1 MYDKVFLT
9 GSDKNNEW
17 MLKWWLDNYKN
28 HNSLPVLFADFGVS
42 SKMRKWAES
51 NFDKVLDMP
60 EVNNT
65 AWFLKPY
72 SMIEASKGCKK
83 VCWIDTDCHILQPIE
98 DIFNYVVPQRL
109 SMVRD
114 RPWTKRFNQTWHNS
128 GVVAFE
134 GLPHV
139 LSLWEELCRTNSEQ
153 RGDQEVLH
161 AMMNNDEL
169 RRRTFIEDIPSYY
182 NWLRLDIKD
191 GRDSNRKKIMHWT
204 GRKGKEVIKEMMKND

>member
-1 MYDKVFLT
+1 MYDKAFLT

-17 MLKWWLDNYKN
+17 MLEWWLDNYKM

-42 SKMRKWAES
+42 NKMRKWVES

-60 EVNNT
+60 EVNNK
-65 AWFLKPY
+65 AWFLKPH
-72 SMIEASKGCKK
+72 SMIEASKECKK

-98 DIFNYVVPQRL
+98 DVFKYVVPQRL

-114 RPWTKRFNQTWHNS
+114 RPWTEKYNQTWHNS

-139 LSLWEELCRTNSEQ
+139 LSLWEELCRTGSNQ

-161 AMMNNDEL
+161 AIMNNDEL
-169 RRRTFIEDIPSYY
+169 RRRTFIEDIPIFY
-182 NWLRLDIKD
+182 NWLRLDIKA

-204 GRKGKEVIKEMMKND
+204 GGKGKEVIKEMMKNG

>member
-1 MYDKVFLT
+1 VYDKVFLT

-17 MLKWWLDNYKN
+17 MLEWWLDNYKR
-28 HNSLPVLFADFGVS
+28 HNSLPVIFADFGVS
-42 SKMRKWAES
+42 NKMKKWAES
-51 NFDKVLDMP
+51 NFDKVLNMP
-60 EVNNT
+60 KVNNK

-83 VCWIDTDCHILQPIE
+83 VCWIDTDCHILKPIE
-98 DIFNYVVPQRL
+98 DVFKYVVPQRL

-114 RPWTKRFNQTWHNS
+114 RPWTEKFKQTWHNS

-134 GLPHV
+134 NCPHV
-139 LSLWEELCRTNSEQ
+139 LSMWEELCRTNSEQ

-169 RRRTFIEDIPSYY
+169 RRRTFIEDIPAAY
-182 NWLRLDIKD
+182 NWLRLDIEA
-191 GRDSNRKKIMHWT
+191 GRDSKNKRIMHWT
-204 GRKGKEVIKEMMKND
+204 GRKGKEVIKEMMKNG